1 MKYRTFISLSSLNLL
16 LITMFVLLATTVP
29 GAAQELQHGT
39 AGATN
44 IAAAGTENPVPLI
57 NEPLVPDA
65 AAPGGAGFTLTVNG
79 TGFVSGAVVKWNG
92 NALATTFVSG
102 SRLKATVLP
111 SNVANAGTASV
122 TVVNPAPGGGTS
134 NTVFLEV
141 TIPSSSMA
149 LSAPTD
155 FSLGTGSSPAFGA
168 VGDFNGDGKL
178 DLAVA
183 DQNTGN
189 VSVLLGNGNG
199 TFQPHVDYATG
210 RTPLSVVVG
219 DFNRDGKL
227 DLAVTNESDNTV
239 SVLLGNGDGTF
250 QAAVR
255 YGTGSSPYAVAV
267 GDFNSDGKL
276 DLVVANI
283 YGNNVSVLLGNGDGT
298 FQAAANYD
306 VGMRPT
312 SIAVGDFNGDGKL
325 DLAVTNLGGNNV
337 SVLLGMGDGTFSAR
351 VDYATGSGPNS
362 VALADFN
369 GDGKL
374 DLAVTN
380 QSDNTI
386 SVLLGN
392 GDGTFQ
398 PPVNYSVGTVP
409 ASVAIGDFNGDAKLD
424 LAVANGCGPSG
435 CASGGSVSILLGNGD
450 GTFQAHA
457 DYATPRLPA
466 LVAVGDFNGG
476 GRLDVAVAN
485 YVSSTVSVLL
495 QAPAVSLSKT
505 NLPFANQLI
514 GASSAAQNVTLT
526 NTSGFTLTVDS
537 VTVTGTNAG
546 EFEQTNDCSSGLLP
560 GFSCTITITFTPI
573 HIGPRSAFVTIT
585 DDATGSPQAIALSGT
600 GVVSG
605 ANVTLSTT
613 SLTFS
618 TQVMGTTSPA
628 QSITLSNYGTATL
641 SITTISFTGA
651 DPRDF
656 LQTNTC
662 YSSVAPGARCALS
675 ISFKP
680 TQLGSRAATLS
691 LTDNAPG
698 SSQTVGLNGSG
709 TVVVMQLNPNSLSFG
724 YHTLYTFHS
733 LSTTLTNISSTALS
747 ITGITI
753 TGASDEFFLQT
764 NTCGFSVGP
773 GQSCTLTVTF
783 RPTEWGNDYANI
795 SISVN
800 GNGNPQNV
808 ALWGAG
814 CSPIQRC
821 N

>member
-1 MKYRTFISLSSLNLL
+1 VAYRDRISLIKTFCFAVGCLL
-16 LITMFVLLATTVP
+16 LFSLAITGVAV
-29 GAAQELQHGT
+29 AQ
-39 AGATN
+39 
-44 IAAAGTENPVPLI
+44 NPVPLI
-57 NEPLVPDA
+57 NQPLVPDA
-65 AAPGGAGFTLTVNG
+65 VKPGAAGFILTVNG
-79 TGFVSGAVVKWNG
+79 SGFVSGSVVKWNG
-92 NALATTFVSG
+92 SARATTFVRESQ
-102 SRLKATVLP
+102 LKAAVL
-111 SNVANAGTASV
+111 SSDVARPGTASV
-122 TVVNPAPGGGTS
+122 TVVNPSSGGGGS

-141 TIPSSSMA
+141 TIPSSSIA
-149 LSAPTD
+149 LSAATD
-155 FSLGTGSSPAFGA
+155 FSLGAGSSPAFGA
-168 VGDFNGDGKL
+168 MGDFNGDGKV

-199 TFQPHVDYATG
+199 TFQTHVDYATG
-210 RTPLSVVVG
+210 RTPLSIAVG

-306 VGMRPT
+306 AGMRPT

-325 DLAVTNLGGNNV
+325 DIAVTNLGGNNV
-337 SVLLGMGDGTFSAR
+337 SVLLGKGDGTFLAR
-351 VDYATGSGPNS
+351 VDYATGSAPNS
-362 VALADFN
+362 VASADFN

-380 QSDNTI
+380 QSDNTV

-398 PPVNYSVGTVP
+398 APLNYSVGAMP
-409 ASVAIGDFNGDAKLD
+409 GSVAIGDFNGDAKLD

-457 DYATPRLPA
+457 DYGTPRLPA
-466 LVAVGDFNGG
+466 LVAVGDFNGD

-505 NLPFANQLI
+505 SLTFANQLI
-514 GASSAAQNVTLT
+514 GTSSAAQTVTLT
-526 NTSGFTLTVDS
+526 NTSGFTLTVSS

-560 GFSCTITITFTPI
+560 GFRCTISVTFTPT

-585 DDATGSPQAIALSGT
+585 DDATGSPQQIALSGT
-600 GVVSG
+600 GVESG
-605 ANVTLSTT
+605 PNATLMPA
-613 SLTFS
+613 SLTFP
-618 TQVMGTTSPA
+618 TQLVGTASATQPA
-628 QSITLSNYGTATL
+628 ILSNYGDVALSISGIATSGDFHAANTCGSSLAAGASCTISVTFQPTQIGTRTATL
-641 SITTISFTGA
+641 SIT
-651 DPRDF
+651 
-656 LQTNTC
+656 
-662 YSSVAPGARCALS
+662 
-675 ISFKP
+675 
-680 TQLGSRAATLS
+680 
-691 LTDNAPG
+691 DNAPG
-698 SSQTVGLNGSG
+698 SPQTASLSGMG
-709 TVVVMQLNPNSLSFG
+709 TVVKFTPASLTFF
-724 YHTLYTFHS
+724 TRPFHS
-733 LSTTLTNISSTALS
+733 ITLTTTLTNTGSSTLTIASISSVRNPPFS
-747 ITGITI
+747 
-753 TGASDEFFLQT
+753 ET
-764 NTCGFSVGP
+764 NSCGSSVGA
-773 GQSCTLTVTF
+773 GKSCTISVTF
-783 RPTEWGNDYANI
+783 TPSSYGRFSGAVYVSD
-795 SISVN
+795 N
-800 GNGNPQNV
+800 GGGSPQQV
-808 ALWGAG
+808 PLSGSAH
-814 CSPIQRC
+814 P
-821 N
+821 